1 MGLAHNHV
9 LHVLQIPK
17 PMDQRFNELMLKN
30 TEKYPYAFHTMVQP
44 HRATI
49 QVVHPKTVKLLMKS
63 TEPKDDITGGIYM
76 HLMPWLGKI
85 GSNMEPTYI
94 GTIKKYGCVIQCT
107 LT

>member
-1 MGLAHNHV
+1 
-9 LHVLQIPK
+9 
-17 PMDQRFNELMLKN
+17 MDQRFNELMLKN
-30 TEKYPYAFHTMVQP
+30 TEKYPYVFHTMVQP

-85 GSNMEPTYI
+85 GSKC
-94 GTIKKYGCVIQCT
+94 GTNLHRFSKEVRVCHT